1 MSPSSRV
8 DAFTRS
14 AVYWKS
20 ISGGRWDVN
29 FWPFLCQFFGF
40 AVGYGLQFFC
50 FLASGF
56 RFLANNTSGF
66 SNLVS
71 DVIFCFLRTES
82 NITEC

>member
-14 AVYWKS
+14 ALEKIREYWES
-20 ISGGRWDVN
+20 ISGGRWNFN
-29 FWPFLCQFFGF
+29 FWPFLGRF
-40 AVGYGLQFFC
+40 AGLQVFR

-56 RFLANNTSGF
+56 RFLANNSTGL

-71 DVIFCFLRTES
+71 DVIFCFLCNES
-82 NITEC
+82 NITDC